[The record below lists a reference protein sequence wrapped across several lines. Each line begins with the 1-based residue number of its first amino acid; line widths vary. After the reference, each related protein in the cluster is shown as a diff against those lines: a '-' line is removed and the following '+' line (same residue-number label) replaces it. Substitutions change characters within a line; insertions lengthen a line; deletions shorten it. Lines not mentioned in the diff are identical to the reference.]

1 MNKMKLKLFLTTSMF
16 VFAFAFATLAGTA
29 VIQFSDPSTT
39 RDKTFN
45 VACKVKSTDV
55 RLKTAD
61 ITIQYDSQLLEFVEG
76 TNAEGGAGTI
86 RMNGTG
92 VGKGSG
98 TQTLEFQLKFKA
110 LYAGTTGINVVD
122 QEVVDVTDNLVNVTK
137 FGTSTIKIAP
147 TNTQSTNANIA
158 TLEFSPGEL
167 DRDFDPSVTSY
178 NIDVNADVD
187 SLTISA
193 IAEDRDATVAISGNE
208 NFVTGMNRVAI
219 DVTAPDN
226 TTTKQYILNVTKL
239 ETGVTDGDT
248 TITNGQR
255 FTSNPYTITIMIKP
269 DEVAIPSG
277 YKKLSGE
284 FGGNTIE
291 AYGPTNTMEGDTPEV
306 FLVYGMNQ
314 DGVVDFYRYDR
325 RNGDNTIQRYV
336 AEANAGNY
344 DDLLN
349 EYNDLGERYNNAAK
363 RLNILFP
370 LAIVLLALVVILIII
385 LIVVIV
391 KNGSNKNNPYKYED
405 DDDDDYFSTARPR
418 KINKVTEAS
427 DEKDD
432 EDEDDDDDDDD
443 YREHIDTSFRPVKQK
458 KEDDARDEFEEEDD
472 DINDIEDLG

>member
-1 MNKMKLKLFLTTSMF
+1 MKKINLLKLFTSTIAFVIMF
-16 VFAFAFATLAGTA
+16 SFMAFAGTA
-29 VIQFSDPSTT
+29 VIQFSDPAIT

-61 ITIQYDSQLLEFVEG
+61 ITIQYDPQMVEFIEG

-110 LYAGTTGINVVD
+110 LYAGTTGISVVD
-122 QEVVDVTDNLVNVTK
+122 QEVTDNTDNLVNVTK
-137 FGTSTIKIAP
+137 FGTSTIKINP

-158 TLEFSPGEL
+158 SLEFSPGEL

-178 NIDVNADVD
+178 NIDVNADVN

-193 IAEDRDATVAISGNE
+193 IAEDRDATVVITGNE

-226 TTTKQYILNVTKL
+226 VTTKQYVLNVTKL

-248 TITNGQR
+248 TITNGQKL
-255 FTSNPYTITIMIKP
+255 TSNAYTITIMMKP
-269 DEVAIPSG
+269 EEVPIPSG

-291 AYGPTNTMEGDTPEV
+291 AYGPTSIVDGDTPEV

-314 DGVVDFYRYDR
+314 EGVMDFYRFDR
-325 RNGDNTIQRYV
+325 RNGDNTIQRYI

-344 DDLLN
+344 ESLLV
-349 EYNDLGERYNNAAK
+349 EYNELGTNYNNAVS
-363 RLNILFP
+363 RLNIIFP
-370 LAIVLLALVVILIII
+370 AAIVLVVLVVILIII

-391 KNGSNKNNPYKYED
+391 KNGSNKNNLKKKYD
-405 DDDDDYFSTARPR
+405 NY
-418 KINKVTEAS
+418 N
-427 DEKDD
+427 
-432 EDEDDDDDDDD
+432 DDDDDDDD
-443 YREHIDTSFRPVKQK
+443 YFNKVRPTKINRATASREVDNE
-458 KEDDARDEFEEEDD
+458 KEESTHHSKLEKVSTHSRDEEYDD
-472 DINDIEDLG
+472 DYDDLDEENDEIEDLG